1 MFLKLR
7 LHADSGITNNELVA
21 SISGRRRFQLFYPDA
36 DGASN
41 FVEFNTIAQNIQ
53 QHLCQSQFI
62 RNNILISYVHCINE
76 KIQLLEAILGCT
88 IGTDIIGADLADAA
102 DSSLIFT
109 LPLSILLLHFSL
121 PFFLNSRLFFCNRN
135 QHISLVIRLF

>member
-1 MFLKLR
+1 MFLELR

-36 DGASN
+36 
-41 FVEFNTIAQNIQ
+41 VVPP
-53 QHLCQSQFI
+53 
-62 RNNILISYVHCINE
+62 ILLNLIPLLRIFSSTCVSLSLSAIISSSLTSTVSMRKSSC
-76 KIQLLEAILGCT
+76 LEAILGCT
-88 IGTDIIGADLADAA
+88 MVRISWSRSGRCSGF
-102 DSSLIFT
+102 SLIFT

>member
-41 FVEFNTIAQNIQ
+41 FVKLNSITQNIQ

-76 KIQLLEAILGCT
+76 KIQLPGSNIGLHN
-88 IGTDIIGADLADAA
+88 GTDIMEQIWQMQRILVDFY
-102 DSSLIFT
+102 FT
-109 LPLSILLLHFSL
+109 ALDPAPAFFLF
-121 PFFLNSRLFFCNRN
+121 PFFLIRGYFFVIG
-135 QHISLVIRLF
+135 ISIFL

>member
-36 DGASN
+36 DDASN

-62 RNNILISYVHCINE
+62 RNNVFISNIHGINK
-76 KIQLLEAILGCT
+76 KIQLSGSNIGLHN
-88 IGTDIIGADLADAA
+88 GTDIMEQIWQMQRILVDFYFTALDPAPAFF
-102 DSSLIFT
+102 SSL
-109 LPLSILLLHFSL
+109 FS
-121 PFFLNSRLFFCNRN
+121 
-135 QHISLVIRLF
+135 